1 MDFADRMRDLA
12 ARSRSQLQHLATEEA
27 TKTSLVLPFLS
38 ALGYDIFDPTE
49 VTPELH
55 ADIGVKKGE
64 KVDYAIL
71 KDGKPII
78 LIECKAC
85 GCDLEKA
92 HASQLYRYFSAT
104 EARFGVLT
112 NGTTYRFFSDLE
124 KPNAMDSKHFFEF
137 DLLAA
142 EEPEIEELKKFT
154 KSAFDLDS
162 ILATASQLKYVREIK
177 RYLAGQLNDPAEDFV
192 RLMASQVYSGRFTQ
206 AIKEQFQG
214 IVRRAFQTF
223 ISDRISDR
231 LKFALSEEAAEASAQ
246 LKSRDEAAPESPQEE
261 EIETTEEELQGYY
274 IVKAILSPVIDV
286 RRIALRDVRSYCGVL
301 LDDNNRKPICRL
313 WFNSAQKYVG
323 FFDEEKREQRVAID
337 DVNDLYA
344 YAERLVTTIRYYER
358 N

>member
-1 MDFADRMRDLA
+1 MDFADRIRELA
-12 ARSRSQLQHLATEEA
+12 ARSRGQLQHLETEEA
-27 TKTSLVLPFLS
+27 TKTALVLPFLS

-85 GCDLEKA
+85 GCDLDRA

-112 NGTTYRFFSDLE
+112 NGTAYRFFSDLD
-124 KPNAMDSKHFFEF
+124 KPNAMDARHFFEI
-137 DLLAA
+137 DLLSAGDA
-142 EEPEIEELKKFT
+142 EIEELKKFT
-154 KSAFDLDS
+154 KSTFDLDD
-162 ILATASQLKYVREIK
+162 ILTTASQLKYVREIK
-177 RYLAGQLNDPAEDFV
+177 RYLAVQLSDPSEELV
-192 RLMASQVYSGRFTQ
+192 RLIASQVYSGRFTQ
-206 AIKEQFQG
+206 AVKDQFQPL
-214 IVRRAFQTF
+214 VKKAFQSF

-246 LKSRDEAAPESPQEE
+246 LGERESPPAEVTAE
-261 EIETTEEELQGYY
+261 PEIVTTEEELQGYY

-286 RRIALRDVRSYCGVL
+286 RRIALRDVRSYCGIL

-313 WFNSAQKYVG
+313 WFNSSQKYVG
-323 FFDEEKREQRVAID
+323 LFDHEKNEQKVPID

-344 YAERLVTTIRYYER
+344 YAEQLVTTIRGYEEG
-358 N
+358 